1 MWVCES
7 SLPVMWGYEYSLPV
21 MWSCEYSLPVMW
33 GCQSSLPVMWGCESS
48 LPVIPTRF
56 ALFYT
61 NVGQPKNESTI
72 NPGQKHNISAVKPV
86 DPITLEYPG
95 IGPSSSRTPECSCWK
110 LNRPCFFPFLHS
122 MISWEETAV
131 KISPKEKYFV
141 SKLVPVKIPASLV
154 VLDDFASIYLGTFV
168 YPFCSYSVPLDKQSN
183 IRSYNTS

>member
-1 MWVCES
+1 MCDCES
-7 SLPVMWGYEYSLPV
+7 R
-21 MWSCEYSLPVMW
+21 
-33 GCQSSLPVMWGCESS
+33 

-95 IGPSSSRTPECSCWK
+95 IGPSSSRTPECSYWK
-110 LNRPCFFPFLHS
+110 LNRPCFSLFLHS
-122 MISWEETAV
+122 MISWEETAGA
-131 KISPKEKYFV
+131 ISPKEKYFV

-154 VLDDFASIYLGTFV
+154 LLDDFASIYLN
-168 YPFCSYSVPLDKQSN
+168 PFFYHFYSYSTPLDKQSN
-183 IRSYNTS
+183 IHPYNTF